1 MNAERD
7 GLPRGGREDART
19 GQRRLLPR
27 GSRPTCARVRCH
39 IHAARQGLSRRVSS
53 LRHAAVEDQLVWAI
67 GKVRAAAT
75 RPVSEQALAAVEL
88 AAGRSLPSAN
98 RGFGFRTAA
107 TCTPRAQAYRTPV
120 PRTAREVDRA
130 MADHPGWRR
139 VGKTLDRDLSM
150 RDFDEALRLVER
162 VAQMAVDNLRRP
174 GTRISEFNGVP
185 LNRQPASWRAD
196 RGRTAPGGQDQRGD
210 RRARGVRQLGAMAA
224 AGALDFA
231 GSWIAALI
239 RTRAG

>member
-1 MNAERD
+1 MPH
-7 GLPRGGREDART
+7 LTPHV
-19 GQRRLLPR
+19 R
-27 GSRPTCARVRCH
+27 GSHDAFLRCGTQPSRISSSGRSARCAPLRRDRCRSRLWLLLSSLSAGHCHPLTAASDFERRRFARRARRPTAH
-39 IHAARQGLSRRVSS
+39 
-53 LRHAAVEDQLVWAI
+53 
-67 GKVRAAAT
+67 
-75 RPVSEQALAAVEL
+75 
-88 AAGRSLPSAN
+88 
-98 RGFGFRTAA
+98 
-107 TCTPRAQAYRTPV
+107 PV

-185 LNRQPASWRAD
+185 LNRQPAPWRAD
-196 RGRTAPGGQDQRGD
+196 RGRAAPGGQDQRGD